1 MNGGGSWDSVS
12 AVGSKQITC
21 ISGLGGEFWATTGAE
36 IAYTN
41 TNGDSWIG
49 SSPGFSGIV
58 PLNAVSISP
67 VTSNINGWAVGEE
80 GIILHY
86 SRNGT
91 GVSPGINILPTSYM
105 LEQNFPNPFNP
116 STIIKYSVPK
126 EGHVSL
132 TVYDITGK
140 EITQLV
146 DSERQAGNYEVIW
159 SAEKMSSGIYF
170 YRIQAGG
177 FVQTNK
183 MILLK

>member
-1 MNGGGSWDSVS
+1 V
-12 AVGSKQITC
+12 
-21 ISGLGGEFWATTGAE
+21 
-36 IAYTN
+36 
-41 TNGDSWIG
+41 
-49 SSPGFSGIV
+49 
-58 PLNAVSISP
+58 
-67 VTSNINGWAVGEE
+67 
-80 GIILHY
+80 
-86 SRNGT
+86 
-91 GVSPGINILPTSYM
+91 

-140 EITQLV
+140 EITKLV
-146 DSERQAGNYEVIW
+146 DGERQAGNYEVNW

-170 YRIQAGG
+170 YRIQSGG